1 MDISIGSYKCRI
13 EICILILIVAWFLF
27 AHLFCSC
34 SRVGMME
41 GFEIGKQLYD
51 GIVKKEK
58 FGNKNKKNK
67 KEKFGIRD
75 ERDERRE
82 GFKNISTGFSFA
94 NSNENTYYKDPN
106 TWSSPNLVYSSGA
119 ASSSGINSILNRPK
133 QPIPLPEG
141 ELNMFAT
148 TKFKPECCPNTYSTG
163 SGCACM
169 TIDQYKYLRNRGSNN
184 VPFSE
189 Y

>member
-1 MDISIGSYKCRI
+1 MDLSIGSYKCRV
-13 EICILILIVAWFLF
+13 EILILIIIISWILF
-27 AHLFCSC
+27 GHLLCSC
-34 SRVGMME
+34 SRVGMKE
-41 GFEIGKQLYD
+41 GFEIGKQFLNK
-51 GIVKKEK
+51 IK
-58 FGNKNKKNK
+58 NKNKKNGFENK
-67 KEKFGIRD
+67 KEKFGIKRD
-75 ERDERRE
+75 RKRE

-94 NSNENTYYKDPN
+94 DSKANTYYKDPS
-106 TWSSPNLVYSSGA
+106 TWSAPNLVYSAGAVSGSDA
-119 ASSSGINSILNRPK
+119 NSILNRPK

-141 ELNMFAT
+141 EMNMFAT
-148 TKFKPECCPNTYSTG
+148 TQFKPECCPNTYSTG

>member
-1 MDISIGSYKCRI
+1 MDLIIGSYKCRL
-13 EICILILIVAWFLF
+13 EICLLIIIISWILFG
-27 AHLFCSC
+27 HLFCSC
-34 SRVGMME
+34 SRIGLKE
-41 GFEIGKQLYD
+41 GFEIGKQLYNVNVNKKEEF
-51 GIVKKEK
+51 GGKKIKNKKEK
-58 FGNKNKKNK
+58 FGNKNKK
-67 KEKFGIRD
+67 
-75 ERDERRE
+75 RE

-94 NSNENTYYKDPN
+94 DSKANTYYKDPS

-119 ASSSGINSILNRPK
+119 ISGSDANTILNRPK

-141 ELNMFAT
+141 EMNMFAT
-148 TKFKPECCPNTYSTG
+148 TQFKPECCPNTYSTG

-169 TIDQYKYLRNRGSNN
+169 TVDQYKYLRNRGSNN

>member
-1 MDISIGSYKCRI
+1 MDLIIGSYKFRL
-13 EICILILIVAWFLF
+13 EILLLIIIISWILFG
-27 AHLFCSC
+27 HLFCSC
-34 SRVGMME
+34 SRVGLKE
-41 GFEIGKQLYD
+41 GFEIGKQLFND
-51 GIVKKEK
+51 ISKKEKNKSKKIKNTKEK
-58 FGNKNKKNK
+58 FGNRN
-67 KEKFGIRD
+67 
-75 ERDERRE
+75 RE

-94 NSNENTYYKDPN
+94 NSNDNTYYKDPS

-119 ASSSGINSILNRPK
+119 VSGSDSNSILNRPK

-141 ELNMFAT
+141 EMDMFAT
-148 TKFKPECCPNTYSTG
+148 TQFKPECCPNTYSTG

-169 TIDQYKYLRNRGSNN
+169 TVDQYKYLRNRGSNN

>member
-1 MDISIGSYKCRI
+1 MDLSIGSYKCRL
-13 EICILILIVAWFLF
+13 EICLLIVIISWILF
-27 AHLFCSC
+27 GHLFCSC

-41 GFEIGKQLYD
+41 GFEIGKKIIND
-51 GIVKKEK
+51 IS
-58 FGNKNKKNK
+58 K
-67 KEKFGIRD
+67 KEKFGIKYRD
-75 ERDERRE
+75 RKRE

-94 NSNENTYYKDPN
+94 NSKENTYYKDPS
-106 TWSSPNLVYSSGA
+106 TWSSPNLVYSGGA
-119 ASSSGINSILNRPK
+119 VSNSDANSILNRPK

-141 ELNMFAT
+141 ELDMFAT
-148 TKFKPECCPNTYSTG
+148 TPFKPECCPNTYSTG

-169 TIDQYKYLRNRGSNN
+169 TVDQYKYLRNRGSNN

>member
-1 MDISIGSYKCRI
+1 MDLSIGSYKCRL
-13 EICILILIVAWFLF
+13 EILLLIIIVVWILFG
-27 AHLFCSC
+27 HLFCSC
-34 SRVGMME
+34 SRVGMIE
-41 GFEIGKQLYD
+41 GFQIGKQ
-51 GIVKKEK
+51 IFNNISKKEK
-58 FGNKNKKNK
+58 FGGK
-67 KEKFGIRD
+67 KEKFGIKNRD
-75 ERDERRE
+75 NRRRE

-94 NSNENTYYKDPN
+94 DSKSNMYYKDPS
-106 TWSSPNLVYSSGA
+106 TWSSPNSVHSSGA
-119 ASSSGINSILNRPK
+119 ALGSNSDSVLNRPK

-141 ELNMFAT
+141 EMDMFAT

-169 TIDQYKYLRNRGSNN
+169 TVDQYKYLKNRGSNN

>member
-1 MDISIGSYKCRI
+1 MDLTIGSYKCRL
-13 EICILILIVAWFLF
+13 EICLLIIIISWILFG
-27 AHLFCSC
+27 HLFCSC
-34 SRVGMME
+34 SRIGLKE

-51 GIVKKEK
+51 DVSKKQGFESKKIKNTKEK
-58 FGNKNKKNK
+58 FGNKNKK
-67 KEKFGIRD
+67 
-75 ERDERRE
+75 RE
-82 GFKNISTGFSFA
+82 GFKNISTGFSFSDSKA
-94 NSNENTYYKDPN
+94 NTYYKDPS

-119 ASSSGINSILNRPK
+119 VSSSNANWVNFGDRPK

-141 ELNMFAT
+141 EMDMFAT
-148 TKFKPECCPNTYSTG
+148 TSFKPECCPNTYSTG

-169 TIDQYKYLRNRGSNN
+169 TVDQYKYLRNRGSNN

>member
-1 MDISIGSYKCRI
+1 MELTIGSYKVRLEVCLLG
-13 EICILILIVAWFLF
+13 ILIFWIMWC
-27 AHLFCSC
+27 HLLCSC
-34 SRVGMME
+34 SNITMQE
-41 GFEIGKQLYD
+41 GFDLIKK
-51 GIVKKEK
+51 IANKKKEG
-58 FGNKNKKNK
+58 FKKNYK
-67 KEKFGIRD
+67 K
-75 ERDERRE
+75 E
-82 GFKNISTGFSFA
+82 GFKNSSTSAGISYGDSKG
-94 NSNENTYYKDPN
+94 NTYYQDPSKW
-106 TWSSPNLVYSSGA
+106 TSTTPIFSTGGI
-119 ASSSGINSILNRPK
+119 SSSGYDDIQNRPS

-184 VPFSE
+184 VPYSE